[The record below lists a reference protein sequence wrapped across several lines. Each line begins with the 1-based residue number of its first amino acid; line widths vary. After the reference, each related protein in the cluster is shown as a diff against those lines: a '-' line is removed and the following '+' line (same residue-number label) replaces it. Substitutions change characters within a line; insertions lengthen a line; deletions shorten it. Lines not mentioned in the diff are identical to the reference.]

1 MCGIPMMPLQ
11 DLGKADEKTIERA
24 LAHAGATLEN
34 QNTALISE
42 EARGMMLRNFE
53 DFIWRDRSGDGICS
67 NCDMS
72 VDARELWMGH
82 KEYTR
87 CPHCGK
93 QVQVRDLRYGHSK
106 LEQEFYAVEWRKS
119 VLEKNALVM
128 VGFYCGQNLKGA
140 RPWEAE
146 KLMIPVLI
154 DVFRYGKSAERYQRA
169 VWDWPDGKAGEAE
182 WHRKRDVRP
191 LGASYFGRKVD
202 VAISERNFRETVD
215 STPFAGGVNA
225 ILQAVGKHG
234 GYVPADYSTWVS
246 AIARRPW
253 IEYMAKAGFMK
264 LANECVGRI
273 PEGLVNPRKKNVREI
288 MKLSPDRYAEL
299 KGKRADISP
308 DVLWVIQY
316 ADQNGVRLTLDEA
329 QQIMNGGYCGYW
341 SSLRSLLEMYGPL
354 DRPLIR
360 FLKRYGT
367 NTEMRRTLFDYLS
380 AAREAGID
388 LTAPETRLPHNLME
402 AHDRA
407 VQLRNEL
414 RYMKERERHE
424 KRCGGLQGK
433 LDKRLPELEK
443 KYCFEFDG
451 LILRP
456 ARKLIELID
465 EGNALSHCVGSY
477 IDGYASGR
485 TDILFLRPEEEPDKP
500 WRTIEFS
507 PTTGRMIQDRGYKN
521 DRATGNHDKGM
532 MTPELRA
539 RLDAFWEAF
548 EDNRRRKARKSA

>member
-1 MCGIPMMPLQ
+1 MCGIPMMPPQ

-24 LAHAGATLEN
+24 LAHAGANLEN
-34 QNTALISE
+34 QNTALIGE
-42 EARGMMLRNFE
+42 EVRGMMLRSFE

-128 VGFYCGQNLKGA
+128 VGFYCGQSMKGA
-140 RPWEAE
+140 RPWESE

-169 VWDWPDGKAGEAE
+169 VWSWQDGKVGEAE

-191 LGASYFGRKVD
+191 LGSGYFSRKVD
-202 VAISERNFRETVD
+202 VVIGERNFRETVD
-215 STPFAGGVNA
+215 GTPFAGGVDA
-225 ILQAVGKHG
+225 IMRAVDKYG

-253 IEYMAKAGFMK
+253 IEYMAKAGFVK
-264 LANECVGRI
+264 IAEECIWSI
-273 PEGLVNPRKKNVREI
+273 PKGALNPKKKSVREI

-299 KGKRADISP
+299 KGKHADISL
-308 DVLWVIQY
+308 DTLRVLQY
-316 ADQNGVRLTLDEA
+316 ADKNGVKLKLDEA
-329 QQIMNGGYCGYW
+329 RQIMQGCYNSTYAWLCG
-341 SSLRSLLEMYGPL
+341 LLELYGKL

-360 FLKRYGT
+360 FLKRYGA
-367 NTEMRRTLFDYLS
+367 NAEMRRYLIDYLS
-380 AAREAGID
+380 TAREAGID
-388 LTAPETRLPHNLME
+388 LSAPEARLPIDLME

-407 VQLRNEL
+407 VQLRNEQ

-443 KYCFEFDG
+443 KYCFKFDG

-465 EGNALSHCVGSY
+465 EGNVLSHCVGGY

-485 TDILFLRPEEEPDKP
+485 TDILFLRQEEEPDKP

-521 DRATGNHDKGM
+521 DRATGNHDKGV

-539 RLDAFWEAF
+539 RLDAFWAAF
-548 EDNRRRKARKSA
+548 EDNRREKVRKSA